1 MKLDDFDYH
10 LPRNLIARY
19 PPPNREDARMLHLSR
34 EGDALAHLQVIDL
47 PRYLSPGD
55 LVVINDTKVNPWRI
69 HGRRK
74 SGGRVEV
81 LLLKQLS
88 PGKFRAMAHANR
100 PLPEGEE
107 IVFDDAHRATLG
119 AQGLEREL
127 EFASPDGLAEWLE
140 SFGEMPIPPYL
151 ERCAEEIDKERY
163 QTVFARNPGAV
174 AAPTAGLHLSE
185 TILED
190 ISAAGA
196 RIARLTLH
204 VGAGTFRPVQTEN
217 VEEHEMDAESY
228 ILNDEAVATIHDTR
242 AGGGRILA
250 VGTTVVR
257 ALEAAYIEAAA
268 RGRTLQAGEFSTRLF
283 IRPGFR
289 FQAVDMMLTNFHL
302 PRSTLLMLVSAFAGR
317 EKILSAYAQAIEAGY
332 RFYSYGDAMLID

>member
-34 EGDALAHLQVIDL
+34 EGDALAHLQVTDL
-47 PRYLSPGD
+47 PRFLSPGD

-107 IVFDDAHRATLG
+107 IVFDEAHRATLG

-163 QTVFARNPGAV
+163 QTVFARNPGGRRRAHGGPAPERNV
-174 AAPTAGLHLSE
+174 ARRHIGRRRAHRQAHPPRRSRDVPASSDGK
-185 TILED
+185 
-190 ISAAGA
+190 
-196 RIARLTLH
+196 RR
-204 VGAGTFRPVQTEN
+204 R
-217 VEEHEMDAESY
+217 
-228 ILNDEAVATIHDTR
+228 TR
-242 AGGGRILA
+242 DGRGKL
-250 VGTTVVR
+250 
-257 ALEAAYIEAAA
+257 
-268 RGRTLQAGEFSTRLF
+268 
-283 IRPGFR
+283 
-289 FQAVDMMLTNFHL
+289 
-302 PRSTLLMLVSAFAGR
+302 
-317 EKILSAYAQAIEAGY
+317 
-332 RFYSYGDAMLID
+332 YSY

>member
-1 MKLDDFDYH
+1 MKLNDFDYH

-19 PPPNREDARMLHLSR
+19 PPPKREDARLLHLPK
-34 EGDALAHLQVIDL
+34 ENEALAHLNITDL
-47 PRYLSPGD
+47 PRFLRPGD

-69 HGRRK
+69 HGRRQ

-88 PGKFRAMAHANR
+88 PGKFRAMVGANR
-100 PLPEGEE
+100 PLPEGET

-127 EFASPDGLAEWLE
+127 EFSSPQDLTEWLE

-151 ERCAEEIDKERY
+151 GRSAEAVDKERY

-185 TILED
+185 TMLEEV
-190 ISAAGA
+190 SAAGA

-204 VGAGTFRPVQTEN
+204 VGAGTFRPVQAEN
-217 VEEHEMDAESY
+217 IEEHEMDAESY
-228 ILNDEAVATIHDTR
+228 ILTEEAVASIHEAR

-257 ALEAAYIEAAA
+257 ALESAHIEATAH
-268 RGRTLQAGEFSTRLF
+268 GRTLQPGEFSTRLF

-302 PRSTLLMLVSAFAGR
+302 PRSTLLMLVAAFAGR
-317 EKILSAYAQAIEAGY
+317 ERILSAYAQAIDEEY